1 MSETSEWCEKH
12 KQAPPCLSCR
22 DEQEAGFLEPSPLD
36 AMLKGIAAEPE
47 GTRFL
52 VISVDIDGDMAQRLI
67 GPFCVWELQGIAA
80 FMKTQFEMAAT
91 GMIARGG
98 DSLDID
104 DGDDSDRVVG

>member
-1 MSETSEWCEKH
+1 MARDKGGLVSRMDEANRTSDTEETDFS
-12 KQAPPCLSCR
+12 
-22 DEQEAGFLEPSPLD
+22 EPSPLE

-52 VISVDIDGDMAQRLI
+52 VISVDIDGNMAQRLI
-67 GPFCVWELQGIAA
+67 GPFQVWELQGIAA
-80 FMKTQFEMAAT
+80 FMKVQFEMAAT

-98 DSLDID
+98 DALDID